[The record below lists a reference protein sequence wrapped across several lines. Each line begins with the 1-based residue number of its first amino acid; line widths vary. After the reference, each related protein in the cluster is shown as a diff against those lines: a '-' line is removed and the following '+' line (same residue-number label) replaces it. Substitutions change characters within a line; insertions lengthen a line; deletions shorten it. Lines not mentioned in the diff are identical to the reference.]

1 MDQWNYQQQ
10 QQQQQ
15 QQSYANDPADY
26 SYFDQQPVSYPF
38 EQGPE
43 NATNSWPSHSDSESI
58 WSNSFPE
65 TGSSQVGSVCPSTPA
80 GHQSSAGSQR
90 DNPDE
95 NIRVVVRIRPLNHH
109 DNYQDPVVLS
119 CHADGRTIQVN
130 APSAEPRTLTFH
142 RVLDGAYGQ
151 AAFFEESGVKELI
164 MKSLDGYATTV
175 FAFGQTGSG
184 KTYTCT
190 GPQGAEVNEMHGG
203 LILRAMAFV
212 FHQIASR
219 PHLHYRMRLTFL
231 EIYNERVH
239 DLLAAEKTQSLTVRW
254 NRRRGFYV
262 ENQLVIDCHSMEDC
276 VAVIQEGLR
285 NRATR
290 AHALNEYSSRSHSI
304 FTVYLDSKDVEGP
317 QSQDRYIKYGKI
329 SFVDLAGSERVNESK
344 ATGKALD
351 ETSNIN
357 KSLLTLGNCISAL
370 SDRRTR
376 GGHIP
381 FRDSK
386 LTQLLADSLGGSG
399 IAMMI
404 ACIAPSLRSLGE
416 TYKTLRYAAR
426 ARKIRNRPIVQ
437 VDENVRVIAELR
449 HEIQRLRRENDGL
462 RRIRSVHASSAG
474 YVTLPALP
482 TGKFNVVAAP
492 VDPSIRQTSS
502 PGRIPQSATSR
513 MLLTERAKLAED
525 VEKLEVEV
533 ARMKITT
540 KGENSSITDSLFRH
554 SADFR

>member
-1 MDQWNYQQQ
+1 
-10 QQQQQ
+10 
-15 QQSYANDPADY
+15 
-26 SYFDQQPVSYPF
+26 
-38 EQGPE
+38 
-43 NATNSWPSHSDSESI
+43 
-58 WSNSFPE
+58 
-65 TGSSQVGSVCPSTPA
+65 
-80 GHQSSAGSQR
+80 
-90 DNPDE
+90 
-95 NIRVVVRIRPLNHH
+95 
-109 DNYQDPVVLS
+109 
-119 CHADGRTIQVN
+119 
-130 APSAEPRTLTFH
+130 
-142 RVLDGAYGQ
+142 
-151 AAFFEESGVKELI
+151 
-164 MKSLDGYATTV
+164 
-175 FAFGQTGSG
+175 
-184 KTYTCT
+184 
-190 GPQGAEVNEMHGG
+190 
-203 LILRAMAFV
+203 
-212 FHQIASR
+212 
-219 PHLHYRMRLTFL
+219 
-231 EIYNERVH
+231 
-239 DLLAAEKTQSLTVRW
+239 
-254 NRRRGFYV
+254 
-262 ENQLVIDCHSMEDC
+262 MEDC

-357 KSLLTLGNCISAL
+357 KSLLTLGEIFSANLSVSTYQQDALGNCISAL

-449 HEIQRLRRENDGL
+449 HEIQLLRRENDGL

-492 VDPSIRQTSS
+492 VDPLIRQTLS
-502 PGRIPQSATSR
+502 PDRIPQSATSR

-525 VEKLEVEV
+525 VERLEVEV
-533 ARMKITT
+533 ARMKVTT
-540 KGENSSITDSLFRH
+540 KSENSSITDSLFRH
-554 SADFR
+554 SGDLR